1 MRIESRVLLPL
12 LLALGACAHGPGV
25 GSDQLPLRRVVVYRN
40 GVGYFERAGAVSG
53 RTLEFKVR
61 SASVGDFL
69 ATLAVVEL
77 GGSSVRAASFP
88 MHLGDA
94 ETPGASAERGKGKA
108 RTETVTLELGGGR
121 HELAV
126 GYVTEQPVWRPS
138 YRLVLGKEG
147 LGLQVWGIVQNVSGE
162 DWRDVSLSLVAGAP
176 IAFQATLGT
185 PVIPRRP
192 VVSDTGELIGAVPR
206 SETTLAQAPRPA
218 PPAPMAAPAP
228 AMTMAPPGLMRG
240 RASKKAELAD
250 GFAAELEER
259 ASAPAAEPEGPSMQE
274 GPSMPRDLA
283 LLASTAVQG
292 GTTRYDLPGRVTVPD
307 DSATMVLLVAQQV
320 PGEAV
325 HLFAP
330 DGGVPDS
337 ARHPFRVARFK
348 NPTKGLLEKGPIAVF
363 EAGAFLGQ
371 GVLEPLAAGGEA
383 TVPFALE
390 RGIAIDLDRK
400 GETRDA
406 RLARIEAGR
415 LTLERDQAL
424 LTTYRLR
431 NGGDTAARVLVRHAR
446 THGMRLVKPPEG
458 TDDQVGRGTAL
469 VPIRVDATASAEL
482 RVEERRAF
490 QVAADPLS
498 PEADEAVKGYLAD
511 ARADAKIAGPLA
523 KAWELRK
530 ALVEALR
537 EQEKLQGER
546 EILAN
551 AAEEAREG
559 LRSISRSTKGV
570 EELRQRLAARLGE
583 LETKLAR
590 IAKRLV
596 ELELQIAERRV
607 GLQDGLQAIKLA
619 EALPAS

>member
-1 MRIESRVLLPL
+1 MRIRAIATLT
-12 LLALGACAHGPGV
+12 LALAACAHGPSV
-25 GSDQLPLRRVVVYRN
+25 GTDQLPLRRVVVYRN
-40 GVGYFERAGAVSG
+40 GVGYFERAGTVKDE
-53 RTLEFKVR
+53 RLEFKIR
-61 SASVGDFL
+61 AASVGDFL
-69 ATLAVVEL
+69 ATLAVVEQ

-88 MHLGDA
+88 MHLEDREAPPDDA
-94 ETPGASAERGKGKA
+94 KKKGGT
-108 RTETVTLELGGGR
+108 RTETVTLELDGR
-121 HELAV
+121 RHDLAV

-147 LGLQVWGIVQNVSGE
+147 LGLQVWGIVQNLSGE
-162 DWRDVSLSLVAGAP
+162 DWRDVTLSLVAGAP

-185 PVIPRRP
+185 PVVPRRP
-192 VVSDTGELIGAVPR
+192 VVSDTGELISAVPR
-206 SETTLAQAPRPA
+206 SETTLAQRPPPPRMAAPA
-218 PPAPMAAPAP
+218 SSMAMPAPAP
-228 AMTMAPPGLMRG
+228 AM
-240 RASKKAELAD
+240 RAEVAKESKAMPSRRYAADELA
-250 GFAAELEER
+250 
-259 ASAPAAEPEGPSMQE
+259 APAEAPEPAMEE
-274 GPSMPRDLA
+274 GPSMPRDLS

-292 GTTRYDLPGRVTVPD
+292 GTTRYDLPNPVTVPN
-307 DSATMVLLVAQQV
+307 DSATMVLLVAQPV

-337 ARHPFRVARFK
+337 ARHPFRVARFR

-390 RGIAIDLDRK
+390 RAIAVDREQR

-415 LTLERDQAL
+415 LTLERDQVQ
-424 LTTYRLR
+424 LTTYRLQ
-431 NGGDTAARVLVRHAR
+431 NGGEADAKVLVRHAR
-446 THGMRLVKPPEG
+446 VPGMRLVKPPEG
-458 TDDQVGRGTAL
+458 TDDQVGKGTAL
-469 VPIRVDATASAEL
+469 VPAHVGGNASAEL

-490 QVAADPLS
+490 QIAADPLS

-511 ARADAKIAGPLA
+511 PRADAKIAPSLA
-523 KAWELRK
+523 KAWEIRR
-530 ALVEALR
+530 ALVDALR

-546 EILAN
+546 EILST

-559 LRSISRSTKGV
+559 LSSIARNTKGV
-570 EELRQRLAARLGE
+570 EELRARLAGRLSELGE
-583 LETKLAR
+583 KLAR
-590 IAKRLV
+590 ISKRLV

-607 GLQDGLQAIKLA
+607 ALQDGLQAIKLA
-619 EALPAS
+619 EPLTP